1 MAFDYD
7 DYIDQT
13 SRDFIRSTI
22 KTEHNIDEI
31 NNIMGIYKSMLKNSK
46 DNYYI
51 DHIDSSAT
59 KSRPKKTKSI
69 YSTTETKLSDDVD
82 DKNKCVVDGCTN
94 YEYQGKFVGNLCS
107 PCHSFLI
114 FNRAVIDQEQNK
126 SHASKLFKMLIDD
139 YLKDGGYDGK

>member
-7 DYIDQT
+7 EYIDNT
-13 SRDFIRSTI
+13 SIDFINKTI
-22 KTEHNIDEI
+22 KTEQNIDEI
-31 NNIMGIYKSMLKNSK
+31 NNIMHIYKSMLKQKK
-46 DNYYI
+46 DSYYI
-51 DHIDSSAT
+51 DYVGSNKIS
-59 KSRPKKTKSI
+59 KRPEKTKSI
-69 YSTTETKLSDDVD
+69 YSTTETKISVD

-94 YEYQGKFVGNLCS
+94 YDHQGKFVGKLCS

-126 SHASKLFKMLIDD
+126 SHASRLFKMLIDD